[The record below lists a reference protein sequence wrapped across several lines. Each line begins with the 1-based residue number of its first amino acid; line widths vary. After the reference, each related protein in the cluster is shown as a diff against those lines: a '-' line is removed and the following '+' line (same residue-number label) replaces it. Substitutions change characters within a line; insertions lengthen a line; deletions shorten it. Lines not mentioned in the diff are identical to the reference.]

1 MEAFLSAFFAIGL
14 LVILVV
20 VLYLLDRVNTI
31 EKETRQFAK
40 SLNVQKEEPSVLPF
54 AGLASKKLWDAMTG
68 RLPDGLDPALM
79 HQVRSHYQM
88 VLHKHIDAL
97 FQEGVMDGLRGIL
110 GEPKNTKL
118 INTSSGPVE
127 SWLPSAQVNTLYK
140 CGLDSVQLS
149 ADQLDAVRLAL
160 DEAGQTLYGK
170 VMVNL
175 DQPLSVSL
183 MPKPV
188 SEMQILAQP
197 PGLP

>member
-68 RLPDGLDPALM
+68 RLPDGLDPALL
-79 HQVRSHYQM
+79 HQVRSQYQT